1 MPVTS
6 CHRVG
11 ELIGR
16 QAAALKFIFFMFF
29 MLSQRDEPLQIGL
42 WRLQLEGTE

>member
-16 QAAALKFIFFMFF
+16 QAAALKFIFFYVFYVKSERRAPANWTLAF
-29 MLSQRDEPLQIGL
+29 AA
-42 WRLQLEGTE
+42 